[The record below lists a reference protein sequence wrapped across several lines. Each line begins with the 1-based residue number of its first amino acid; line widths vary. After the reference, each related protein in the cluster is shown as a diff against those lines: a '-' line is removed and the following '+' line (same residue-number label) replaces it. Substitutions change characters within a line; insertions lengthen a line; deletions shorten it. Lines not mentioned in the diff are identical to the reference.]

1 MRWAAL
7 AIACVMSLSTWAG
20 PRSDIPEEWFGTLVH
35 VRLTTGDVLRGE
47 LLSRAMRDSIEA
59 IKVRTAV
66 GTATIDLDQVVEI
79 RPLESFYRHA
89 WRTLLMPTAEPIG
102 TNHSILSMELLT
114 LGAGIGVGQIGSI
127 LLLRSIVPGIPAS
140 HQLSVINAKA
150 TLVRADYQQLDGHLS
165 LCVGGN
171 LAWINAPNRLQHV
184 WIAGTFTRVRSR
196 LTVMA
201 FYNLSDRDVYQ
212 LNAGTFGSALMRYTP
227 NAIGFGLGLDVQLP
241 ARDDLHVLA
250 ELWNSD
256 LARPYQTMVVVGV
269 RLANTALA
277 LDAGVGVS
285 SLPLVIPIVA
295 ASWTPW

>member
-1 MRWAAL
+1 MKRWLILVCFVGACAA
-7 AIACVMSLSTWAG
+7 ARDGT
-20 PRSDIPEEWFGTLVH
+20 DIPDAWFGELVL

-47 LLSRAMRDSIEA
+47 LLARTTRDSVDA
-59 IKVRTAV
+59 VKVRTAI
-66 GTATIDLDQVVEI
+66 GTATIDLDQIAEI
-79 RPLESFYRHA
+79 CLLQRRYRHT

-102 TNHSILSMELLT
+102 SNHCLMSMELLT
-114 LGAGIGVGQIGSI
+114 LGTGIGIGEVGSI
-127 LLLRSIVPGIPAS
+127 MLLRSIVPGIPSS

-150 TLVRADYQQLDGHLS
+150 TLLQADYQQLDGHLS

-171 LAWINAPNRLQHV
+171 LAWINAPNRLQHLWV
-184 WIAGTFTRVRSR
+184 AGTFTRVRSR

-212 LNAGTFGSALMRYTP
+212 VTAGTYGSVAMRYAP
-227 NAIGFGLGLDVQLP
+227 NAVGFGLGLDVQLP
-241 ARDDLHVLA
+241 ARDDVHILA

-256 LARPYQTMVVVGV
+256 LARPYQTMLVLGI

-277 LDAGVGVS
+277 LDAGVAIS
-285 SLPLVIPIVA
+285 SMPVVIPLVA